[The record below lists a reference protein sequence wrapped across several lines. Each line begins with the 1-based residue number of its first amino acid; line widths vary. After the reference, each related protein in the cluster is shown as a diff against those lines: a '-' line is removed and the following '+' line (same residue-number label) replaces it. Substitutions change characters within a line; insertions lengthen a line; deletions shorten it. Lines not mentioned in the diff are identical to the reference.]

1 MFQGIIDAIT
11 KFIQG
16 QVDTLRE
23 SVVGALRERRTA
35 ITVTAVGAVLAL
47 FAIGI
52 LLTAAVAALD
62 LALPHW
68 ASTLIVGGALAV
80 AAAIVLPIGIQ
91 GFKKASLS
99 KDASRID
106 D

>member
-16 QVDTLRE
+16 QIDTLRE
-23 SVVGALRERRTA
+23 QAVGALRERRAA

-47 FAIGI
+47 FAVGI

-62 LALPHW
+62 LVLPHW
-68 ASTLIVGGALAV
+68 ASALIVGGVLAV
-80 AAAIVLPIGIQ
+80 AAAIVLPIGIR
-91 GFKKASLS
+91 GFTSEGVKEEKE
-99 KDASRID
+99 
-106 D
+106 